1 MAYKALKPCSFAG
14 QKFKIGEIVPESV
27 FAPGAIS
34 RMIAAGKV
42 AETAEG
48 PLLPSAASL
57 ENEASEPDLAEEN
70 NEMIAGHLDAEQL
83 EEMSYNDLKAR
94 AKEKGLS
101 TKGTKDE
108 LIARIAAAEVMVPA
122 EEGEKEVGEQ

>member
-14 QKFKIGEIVPESV
+14 QKFKIGEIVPDSV
-27 FAPGAIS
+27 LVPGAIT
-34 RMIAAGKV
+34 RLILAGKI
-42 AETAEG
+42 AESAEG

-57 ENEASEPDLAEEN
+57 ETEETDSVQAEEN
-70 NEMIAGHLDAEQL
+70 KEMIAGHLDAEQL
-83 EEMSYNDLKAR
+83 EEMSYNDLKAM
-94 AKEKGLS
+94 AKEMGLS

>member
-14 QKFKIGEIVPESV
+14 QKFRIGEIVPDSV
-27 FAPGAIS
+27 LVPGAIA
-34 RMIAAGKV
+34 RMIAAGKI
-42 AETAEG
+42 AESAEG

-57 ENEASEPDLAEEN
+57 ETEATDEVHAEEE
-70 NEMIAGHLDAEQL
+70 NEVVTGHIDAEQL
-83 EEMSYNDLKAR
+83 EEMSYNDLKAM
-94 AKEKGLS
+94 AKEMGLS

>member
-14 QKFKIGEIVPESV
+14 QKFKIGDIVPESV
-27 FAPGAIS
+27 FVPGAIS

-70 NEMIAGHLDAEQL
+70 K
-83 EEMSYNDLKAR
+83 EMSYNDLKAK
-94 AKEKGLS
+94 AKAMGLS
-101 TKGTKDE
+101 TKGTKDD
-108 LIARIAAAEVMVPA
+108 LIARIAAAEVMVPE